1 MQPDHRF
8 HCFPLRKV
16 ITERRQRAIGF
27 LDHML
32 GLEPPDQERVRGL
45 RGAGVASIPP
55 RRDLTTYLGDQGR
68 Q

>member
-32 GLEPPDQERVRGL
+32 GLEPPAQERVRGL
-45 RGAGVASIPP
+45 RGAGV
-55 RRDLTTYLGDQGR
+55 
-68 Q
+68 